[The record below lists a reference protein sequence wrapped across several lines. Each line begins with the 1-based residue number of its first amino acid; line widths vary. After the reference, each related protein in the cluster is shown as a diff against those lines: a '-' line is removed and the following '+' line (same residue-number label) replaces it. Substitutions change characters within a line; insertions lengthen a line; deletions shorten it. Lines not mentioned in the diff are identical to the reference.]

1 MNDRSEQAPGNTHA
15 PGFPNRRR
23 LLAACALGAA
33 LPLVW
38 AQSPEWID
46 AEVRKV
52 DKEAV
57 RLTLKHAEI
66 KALDMPAMTMVF
78 RVRTPAMLEGLA
90 VGDRVRF
97 QLVREAG
104 QFVVTAIQR
113 AN

>member
-1 MNDRSEQAPGNTHA
+1 MNEPSETPCKTPASLA
-15 PGFPNRRR
+15 WRRR
-23 LLAACALGAA
+23 RVLAACVLGAA
-33 LPLVW
+33 LPLAW
-38 AQSPEWID
+38 AQAPEWID
-46 AEVRKV
+46 AEVRKI
-52 DKEAV
+52 DKDAG

-66 KALDMPAMTMVF
+66 KALDMPPMTMVF
-78 RVRTPAMLEGLA
+78 RVRTPAMLDGLA